1 MKLAVTGATGHL
13 GQFVVNDL
21 LDKNGAFDVIAV
33 VRNEE
38 KAAPLAAR
46 GAEIR
51 VANYQD
57 RDALETAFAG
67 VDRLLLISSSE
78 IGQRIAQHTNVIE
91 AAKAA
96 GVKFIAYTS
105 APKAQTTDLILAPEH
120 KATENLIMASGLDYT
135 ILRNN
140 WYTENYLTQI
150 ETARQTGTI
159 FAAAGEGR
167 VASATRADYAAG
179 AAAVLA
185 GSGHEGKIYELSG
198 DYAWNFNELAE
209 AISEIIG
216 QPVVYKPVS
225 PEEMT
230 NILKN
235 AGLDEG
241 TAGFVVGLDQNIANG
256 ALAESTEDLTKL
268 IGRPT
273 TPLKEGLEEN
283 LAG

>member
-13 GQFVVNDL
+13 GQLVVNDL
-21 LDKNGAFDVIAV
+21 LDKNGSFDVIAV

-57 RDALETAFAG
+57 REALEAAFAG

-105 APKAQTTDLILAPEH
+105 APKAQTTDLILAPDH
-120 KATENLIMASGLDYT
+120 KATEDLIMASGLDYT

-140 WYTENYLTQI
+140 WYTENYLNQVK
-150 ETARQTGTI
+150 TARQIGSI
-159 FAAAGEGR
+159 VAAAGEGR

-216 QPVVYKPVS
+216 QPVAYKPVS

-241 TAGFVVGLDQNIANG
+241 TAGFVVGMDQNIASG